1 MIRFSL
7 VIQNDA
13 GEFLICETE
22 EVSGQKKY
30 EFPGGEFETSELP
43 PFEDFLKSVH
53 DTVLKEVSIDVCDLE
68 RLELYFREEPFFLH
82 TIFTARVL
90 SGDFQPIKYHKAHW
104 MPIDKFVAEE
114 FNLYG
119 LQVLQKLNECGY
131 CHFLRQRHDEINNFF
146 NDYFSKAEENL
157 AVLEAL
163 DNAEKNNSLYMLA
176 FKQEM
181 IHIRAS
187 LIENAKQKRNITIQN
202 YFRLYGRLDLAEKID
217 QLLQLKV
224 KDNLSLRE
232 MIKTTVDKFIAHY
245 DDPSDEDKG
254 IYEYCIS
261 LFALDGNLPLTDFI
275 RLIEGYIMS
284 LVTLMWYDAGELGVL
299 ISDRRAEDRL
309 AILKYGETSINKIV
323 DALKIMRHSDI

>member
-13 GEFLICETE
+13 GEFLVCETE
-22 EVSGQKKY
+22 KISGQKKY

-53 DTVLKEVSIDVCDLE
+53 DTVLKDVSIDVCDLE

-157 AVLEAL
+157 EVLEAL
-163 DNAEKNNSLYMLA
+163 DSAEKNNSLYMIA

-187 LIENAKQKRNITIQN
+187 MIENARQKRNITIQN
-202 YFRLYGRLDLAEKID
+202 YFRLYGRADLADKID
-217 QLLQLKV
+217 ELLQLNV
-224 KDNLSLRE
+224 RENLSLRA

-245 DDPSDEDKG
+245 DEPSDVDKE
-254 IYEYCIS
+254 IYEYCVS
-261 LFALDGNLPLTDFI
+261 LFALNGKFPLKDFI
-275 RLIEGYIMS
+275 SLLNGYIMS
-284 LVTLMWYDAGELGVL
+284 LITLMWYDAGELGVMLSERTTEGQRL
-299 ISDRRAEDRL
+299 IVE
-309 AILKYGETSINKIV
+309 YGENLLSKIV
-323 DALKIMRHSDI
+323 NTFKV